1 MFSAKF
7 LFNDM
12 KVEREKHKRLNF
24 EKVLDKGRRVLL
36 LQPPEQLLKIA
47 KI

>member
-1 MFSAKF
+1 MFSAEL

-12 KVEREKHKRLNF
+12 KVERKKHTRVNF

-36 LQPPEQLLKIA
+36 LQPPEQPLKIA